1 MWMEM
6 LDKEVCLF
14 SDAVHNNQPPINIYK
29 YYVCCLITPGLFCSY
44 VCCLVY
50 CRTAPVIED
59 EGDFIGCSS
68 PQVLSANQVE
78 IPFQHATPL
87 KPPSRV
93 CCTTNEDLSLL
104 FIYLFFKIFCSD
116 NVSAYFY

>member
-14 SDAVHNNQPPINIYK
+14 SDAVHNNQPPINMYK

-93 CCTTNEDLSLL
+93 CCTTNEDLSHIIHLL
-104 FIYLFFKIFCSD
+104 VLQNILL
-116 NVSAYFY
+116 